1 MIDFDFSLNCIDAEL
16 LLASPSSL
24 PSPQENNEH
33 LKQTIQ
39 TFFSHK
45 KEKEKKERRSK
56 LYLRLI

>member
-33 LKQTIQ
+33 LKQTIY
-39 TFFSHK
+39 TFFSQKRKKK
-45 KEKEKKERRSK
+45 KEKEKEEDAN
-56 LYLRLI
+56 YT